1 MRKLFLMAFAFG
13 LTSVA
18 SVSAQQTEKLSS
30 SFTCKA
36 TYPKGKNIYLMDS
49 CKVNYTIKK
58 IVGKMGVHTDVEW
71 TSRPDFTYNKIKVDR
86 AQLNGDKNYQELV
99 SRFDMI
105 TPKKA
110 TFALTLMFYSDRA
123 KTYYAS
129 AKTTVEV
136 NYLEKAGANIS
147 PETYV
152 VKDWSENLTDI
163 YVGKQDAA
171 KPGVVKLD
179 NSMKEFLDLMRLT
192 ESTTKM
198 DPSQRGYNYRLRNIF
213 TNADKIDVVKSEIV
227 SVDWNEN
234 DYDFLVYEVTK
245 RKEANALMAK
255 GDSTKAD
262 EVYFANRKY
271 EPIIS
276 VKSPNYWKTT
286 GTSCET
292 FDKAISTADAYYKKK
307 QWNEAGIY
315 YNLAY
320 EYDSTMAYPKQQ
332 AIKIQQYI
340 DYKNNR
346 NVTGLIDMVYV
357 EGNHEVKSFYIGKT
371 EITQSQWARVMGTNP
386 SNFKGCRT
394 CPVENVSW
402 NEVQTFIKK
411 LNEQTGL
418 KYRLMS
424 EKEWEYA
431 AKGGKNGSKSA
442 FAGGDNITEVSWNA
456 YNAEQSTHGVGEKAP
471 NELGIYDMTGNVAEW
486 VNNQYDKVTRFAK
499 GGSFA
504 DEASNCA
511 IDAKEKL
518 KPEYK
523 SNSVGFRI
531 CQDE

>member
-18 SVSAQQTEKLSS
+18 SVSAQQTEKLST

-110 TFALTLMFYSDRA
+110 TFAVTLMFYSDRA
-123 KTYYAS
+123 KTYFAS
-129 AKTTVEV
+129 AKTTIEV
-136 NYLEKAGANIS
+136 NYLEKAGATVS
-147 PETYV
+147 PETYTIN
-152 VKDWSENLTDI
+152 DWSEKLTDVF
-163 YVGKQDAA
+163 VGKQS
-171 KPGVVKLD
+171 KPGVVTPDK
-179 NSMKEFLDLMRLT
+179 SMKEFLDLMRLT

-213 TNADKIDVVKSEIV
+213 TNADKIDIADAKIV
-227 SVDWNEN
+227 SVDWNDD
-234 DYDFLVYEVTK
+234 DYDFLVYEATK
-245 RKEANALMAK
+245 RKESLALMAK
-255 GDSTKAD
+255 GDSMKASD
-262 EVYFANRKY
+262 VYYTNRKY

-276 VKSPNYWKTT
+276 MKTPTYWKTT
-286 GTSCET
+286 GAPCEI
-292 FDKAISTADAYYKKK
+292 FDKALNQADSYYKKK

-320 EYDSTMAYPKQQ
+320 NYDSTMAYPKQQ
-332 AIKIQQYI
+332 AIKIQEYI

-346 NVTGLIDMVYV
+346 NVTGLIDMIYV

-371 EITQSQWARVMGTNP
+371 EVTQQQWARVMGTNP

-402 NEVQTFIKK
+402 DEVQQFIKK

-442 FAGGDNITEVSWNA
+442 FAGGDNLTEVSWNA
-456 YNAEQSTHGVGEKAP
+456 YNAEQTTHGVAEKAP

-486 VNNQYDKVTRFAK
+486 VNNQYDKTTRFVK

-511 IDAKEKL
+511 IEAKEKL
-518 KPEYK
+518 KPDYK